1 MAIEQVQ
8 NLPQQYVTD
17 LGVDYGKQLAGLTS
31 IPLDTARLAPQVAGQ
46 DALQTQAYDLA
57 SQGVGAYQP
66 FLTQAGAYDTAAQ
79 QFGTQAAG
87 TLTGA
92 GALGTQAAG
101 TLGGVGS
108 TLANI
113 ANFGTAAQ
121 GYSGPQAYSQFM
133 SPYQQDVI
141 DATLSEFDTQAAK
154 GLTGIGT
161 QAAMSGNLGGGREGV
176 MRSEYQ
182 SSSDRNRALL
192 NAQLLQQGFGQAN
205 QLANQAF
212 NQQGNLAALQGN
224 IADRQFAISD
234 REKGLAGLELS
245 IADREKL
252 LGDQSLT
259 LSKNQQALANLY
271 PDLQT
276 ADINQ
281 LGRLGGLQQAQTQ
294 AGLDATRE
302 ANRLEAFEPYER
314 LGTYGSGVASL
325 FSGNAPFGNQST
337 ITPNP
342 TPLQTALGTASVL
355 SGIFGGGNQKD
366 TSGYMKYI

>member
-17 LGVDYGKQLAGLTS
+17 LGVDYGKQLAGLTA
-31 IPLDTARLAPQVAGQ
+31 IPLDTAKLAPQVAAQ
-46 DALQTQAYDLA
+46 DAMQTQAASLA
-57 SQGVGAYQP
+57 ASGVGAYQP
-66 FLTQAGAYDTAAQ
+66 YLTQ
-79 QFGTQAAG
+79 QAA
-87 TLTGA
+87 
-92 GALGTQAAG
+92 
-101 TLGGVGS
+101 
-108 TLANI
+108 
-113 ANFGTAAQ
+113 
-121 GYSGPQAYSQFM
+121 YSGPQAYQSFM

-141 DATLSEFDTQAAK
+141 DATLADFDKQAAK
-154 GLTGIGT
+154 DMSGIGLM
-161 QAAMSGNLGGGREGV
+161 AAQSGNLGGGREGV
-176 MRSEYQ
+176 MRSELASQ
-182 SSSDRNRALL
+182 SNLDRAALL
-192 NAQLLQQGFGQAN
+192 ATLRQGGFGQAQN
-205 QLANQAF
+205 LAQTAF
-212 NQQGNLAALQGN
+212 NQQGQLAGN
-224 IADRQFAISD
+224 IQDF
-234 REKGLAGLELS
+234 
-245 IADREKL
+245 
-252 LGDQSLT
+252 
-259 LSKNQQALANLY
+259 
-271 PDLQT
+271 QT